1 VAAILGGIGAALC
14 WGTSTFCSS
23 RSTRL
28 IGATSVLSW
37 VMLVGFVVIL
47 PIALWRGLPTSAS
60 HGDLAWLAVSSIGSV
75 GGLGTSYAALR
86 RGKLSIV
93 APICATEGAIAALIA
108 VAFGEHLALGPGLAL
123 AAIAGGVTLASIG
136 HDAIE
141 GQSSYPSIG
150 LALVA
155 AVLFGTSLYAAGR
168 TGPALGAATILL
180 GARSLGV
187 VVILLPSTARRS
199 LRITRDALPLVVTSG
214 LLELIGYGAFIAG
227 VGDGDVAVPA
237 VLSSLFAAVAGVLGF
252 VLLGER
258 LRSIQLAGVA
268 TILVG
273 VVALSGLQG

>member
-28 IGATSVLSW
+28 IGASSVLSW

-47 PIALWRGLPTSAS
+47 PIALLRGLPTSAD
-60 HGDLAWLAVSSIGSV
+60 HGDLVWLAVSSIGSV

-86 RGKLSIV
+86 RGKVSIV
-93 APICATEGAIAALIA
+93 APICATEGAIAALVA

-123 AAIAGGVTLASIG
+123 AVIAGGVTLASIG

-141 GQSSYPSIG
+141 GESSYPSIL
-150 LALVA
+150 LAMVA
-155 AVLFGTSLYAAGR
+155 ALLFGISLYAAGR
-168 TGPALGAATILL
+168 TGPALGAAAILL
-180 GARSLGV
+180 GARGLGV
-187 VVILLPSTARRS
+187 VVILLPLTARRS
-199 LRITRDALPLVVTSG
+199 LRISRDALPLVVASG
-214 LLELIGYGAFIAG
+214 LLELMGYGAYIAG
-227 VGDGDVAVPA
+227 VGSGDVAVPA

-258 LRSIQLAGVA
+258 LRSVQLAGVA

-273 VVALSGLQG
+273 VVALSGLQT